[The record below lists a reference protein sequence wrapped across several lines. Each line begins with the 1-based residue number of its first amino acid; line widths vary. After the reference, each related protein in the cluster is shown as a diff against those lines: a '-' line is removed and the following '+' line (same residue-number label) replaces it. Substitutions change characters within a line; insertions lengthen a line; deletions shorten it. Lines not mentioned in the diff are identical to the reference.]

1 MKTTDFLK
9 EGIGEDAHDMH
20 KDHEVQMA
28 RQECYGAARDAIAL
42 HTLLK
47 NISEMQG
54 LEGWVSEKITLA
66 ADYLKTVHDYLEYEM
81 MSKHEALPSFNMESA
96 DAALGA
102 ALSETN
108 DYFKR
113 RKDEEDRIAGTKPAK
128 TRQQQQT
135 DYMKR
140 RKGEEDR
147 IAGAKTA
154 KKKTP
159 VVIQTDKPI
168 GVRVADIGPG
178 GREYNVTTDKEWDKQ
193 KGVAEDADDTV
204 GFSVET
210 ERAYQA
216 VMDKYGD
223 YIEHKESGIM
233 YVPRRLWGRVEEVAY
248 EADGIG
254 ATEDNGY
261 ENLEHYGVAEG
272 LKEAIGGNY
281 LYHATGADGL
291 KGMLSTGSIRS
302 ATSPQKATQAQT
314 ALPTV
319 SVTRD
324 WGYASG
330 ANAQTQM
337 SGIGRDAILVLDR
350 NAIESNFK
358 TLGTSQ
364 STNIKGL
371 SFNPYLRKDGEARSQ
386 NTDPMARANAKAK
399 MKYAEPTAKAGGEFE
414 EAVVVPKG
422 ALPLNRTMVG
432 FWVNPKS
439 ELMKDPT
446 ILNDPRRLDM
456 VRPNQ
461 FVKAK
466 QTQGVAEGEY
476 NPDTFVRKKAT
487 YKGYGL
493 TQDGPHQWSVSASA
507 RKFPTLAAA
516 KRHIDKNLI
525 LPEGFPHDVDHMP
538 GPVIRNADMATD
550 NVRTADKAEWER
562 AVNSLNTKIFNDDS
576 EFVGSSK
583 GTKVIGNNTV
593 WAIWNNEKQ
602 VGWFNAKG
610 RALKPFPVKE
620 AGVAESTSADLKKK
634 ISKFE
639 ELALAANRAGDDEKC
654 KLYQRKIQA
663 LKQKMPEGVA
673 EGALD
678 EVKAKEITNG
688 NGNGAT
694 GDPRIKLRR
703 IKNKIKEYEDLI
715 KQHSDGIT
723 DRVAGIIAKRDRLVN
738 QKEKLEKAGVK
749 EDASAG
755 ASSAGAVAT
764 VVAPLMKKPI
774 KRKTR

>member
-261 ENLEHYGVAEG
+261 ENLEHYSVAE
-272 LKEAIGGNY
+272 
-281 LYHATGADGL
+281 D
-291 KGMLSTGSIRS
+291 
-302 ATSPQKATQAQT
+302 
-314 ALPTV
+314 
-319 SVTRD
+319 
-324 WGYASG
+324 
-330 ANAQTQM
+330 
-337 SGIGRDAILVLDR
+337 
-350 NAIESNFK
+350 
-358 TLGTSQ
+358 
-364 STNIKGL
+364 
-371 SFNPYLRKDGEARSQ
+371 
-386 NTDPMARANAKAK
+386 
-399 MKYAEPTAKAGGEFE
+399 
-414 EAVVVPKG
+414 
-422 ALPLNRTMVG
+422 
-432 FWVNPKS
+432 
-439 ELMKDPT
+439 
-446 ILNDPRRLDM
+446 
-456 VRPNQ
+456 
-461 FVKAK
+461 
-466 QTQGVAEGEY
+466 
-476 NPDTFVRKKAT
+476 
-487 YKGYGL
+487 
-493 TQDGPHQWSVSASA
+493 
-507 RKFPTLAAA
+507 
-516 KRHIDKNLI
+516 
-525 LPEGFPHDVDHMP
+525 
-538 GPVIRNADMATD
+538 
-550 NVRTADKAEWER
+550 
-562 AVNSLNTKIFNDDS
+562 
-576 EFVGSSK
+576 
-583 GTKVIGNNTV
+583 
-593 WAIWNNEKQ
+593 
-602 VGWFNAKG
+602 
-610 RALKPFPVKE
+610 
-620 AGVAESTSADLKKK
+620 
-634 ISKFE
+634 
-639 ELALAANRAGDDEKC
+639 
-654 KLYQRKIQA
+654 
-663 LKQKMPEGVA
+663 
-673 EGALD
+673 ALD
-678 EVKAKEITNG
+678 EVKAKEIMP
-688 NGNGAT
+688 NGNGA
-694 GDPRIKLRR
+694 GDDPRIKLRR
-703 IKNKIKEYEDLI
+703 IKNKMKEYEDLI

-723 DRVAGIIAKRDRLVN
+723 DRVADIIAKRDRLVN

-764 VVAPLMKKPI
+764 VAAPLMKKPI
-774 KRKTR
+774 KRKMR